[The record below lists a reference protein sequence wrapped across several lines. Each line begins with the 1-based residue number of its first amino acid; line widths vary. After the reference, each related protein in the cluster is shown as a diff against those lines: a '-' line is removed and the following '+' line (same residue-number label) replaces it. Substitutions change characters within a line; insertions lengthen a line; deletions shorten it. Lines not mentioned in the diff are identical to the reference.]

1 MMRPESKMVMK
12 MMLMKMLLNDYEHHQ
27 IYDDSNKLFGNNIGQ
42 YLQRN
47 MEESDGFI
55 ASITPYAAHAKQT

>member
-1 MMRPESKMVMK
+1 MVRPESKMV
-12 MMLMKMLLNDYEHHQ
+12 MKMLLNDYEHHQ
-27 IYDDSNKLFGNNIGQ
+27 IYDDSNKLVGNNIGQ

-47 MEESDGFI
+47 MEEFDGFI